1 MSVLQA
7 IESQIKNPL
16 VKSVSQTCQEILSG
30 NKYITFCWIPS
41 HRDIA
46 GNEDADRAA
55 KDAYQKQ
62 SLIILNY
69 QVQAFLWK
77 SNL

>member
-7 IESQIKNPL
+7 IESQIKNLL

-69 QVQAFLWK
+69 QVQTFLWK

>member
-69 QVQAFLWK
+69 QVQTFLWK